1 VFDFPK
7 VHHFDNPIGRDLILA
22 ISESDE
28 ISIFDMKYVQAILEY
43 QWPAVRKVIIRDLF
57 VPYILFLI
65 AFNYY
70 AIYQFERE

>member
-1 VFDFPK
+1 M
-7 VHHFDNPIGRDLILA
+7 ILA